1 MEEDMREMSP
11 EELRAVCSNLSKT
24 CAKQMRQEEADLFGK
39 LSAYYGK
46 QPKEQSQEKS
56 KKQTVSYFKD
66 LSSLIE
72 QDLTQGYAQANEA
85 IKEQQDRG
93 AQRSLV
99 WGEKATKLL
108 KNLLTR
114 YEKQGN
120 ALLENT
126 SVFVCNI
133 CGFVYVGAVPPDV
146 CPVCKVPSFK
156 ILPVRKE
163 AL

>member
-1 MEEDMREMSP
+1 MEEDMREMLP
-11 EELRAVCSNLSKT
+11 EELGAVCSNLSKA

-39 LSAYYGK
+39 LSDYYEK
-46 QPKEQSQEKS
+46 QAKIQKGTS
-56 KKQTVSYFKD
+56 FKD
-66 LSSLIE
+66 LSALIE
-72 QDLTQGYAQANEA
+72 QDLSQGYAKANKAVLAE
-85 IKEQQDRG
+85 QDRG
-93 AQRSLV
+93 GQRALV

-108 KNLLTR
+108 KSLLVR

-126 SVFVCNI
+126 SVFVCDI
-133 CGFVYVGAVPPDV
+133 CGFVYVGEQPPEV